1 MLLFNAAPHDSA
13 ASSICSFFYSDILA
27 AFTYSLVIK
36 TDKSQQPFQI
46 SLLATVISPKTI
58 DYMNWH
64 KLTIPETFELLG
76 SSEHGLRSTI
86 AEEKL
91 IEFGPNELQEGKKKS
106 VLGILLAQFKDVM
119 ILILLAAAIIS
130 GIIGDLTDTIVIL
143 VIVLLNAIIGFFQE
157 YRAEKAMQ
165 ALKQMAVTQ
174 ARVLRDGTSSW
185 LPATALVPGDVV
197 LLEAGNALPA
207 DVRIVESVNLKIEEA
222 ALTGE
227 SHAIDKISQR
237 LELDDIP
244 LGDKKNMAFKG
255 TFVTY
260 GRGTAVVVATGMQ
273 TELGRIAKMLQEDE
287 SLTPLQQRLASFG
300 KKLSVLVLLL
310 CILFFVA
317 GWLRGEDVVKMIM
330 TSISLA
336 VAAIP
341 EALPAVITIS
351 LALAAKRMIRFN
363 SLIRK
368 LPAVETLGSVT
379 YICTDKTGTLTK
391 NKMHVEDIL
400 VDGKLYERN
409 AIADVQQSNNVQLL
423 LHAFALNNDA
433 VTDDDNNIKGDSTE
447 VALMEVAKEQHIAAD
462 AWPRLAEIAFDADR
476 KLMTTFHSYNN
487 AVISFTKGA
496 PDILLQRCGNIDL
509 AAMQQTVD
517 EMAAKG
523 HRILGF
529 AYRMWDELPHDLSA
543 DLHETDLQF
552 LGLTGIID
560 PPREEVFDAVKQCK
574 TAGIV
579 PVMITGDH
587 PLTAKTIA
595 ERIGILNNEKD
606 LVITGQQLA
615 AMDDD
620 SFLSKVERIKVYAR
634 VSPEQKLQIVKMLQ
648 QKGHYVAMTGD
659 GVNDAPSLKRANIGI
674 AMGITGTDVSK
685 EAAHMILLDDNFST
699 IVKAVR
705 EGRRIYDNI
714 LKFIKYLMTTN
725 SGELWTL
732 LLGPMIGLPVALLPI
747 HILWINLV
755 SDGLPAISLS
765 FEKAEKNVMDRP
777 PRPPQQSVF
786 ANGRGLHMIW
796 VGMLM
801 AGIALSAQAW
811 AINHGL
817 HWQSIVFNVLCLS
830 QMGHVLAI
838 RSETQSFFS
847 AGMFSNK
854 PLIAAVGLALLLQ
867 IAITY
872 IPFLQPIFQTEALT
886 LQEFLLVGAASSLV
900 FIAVEIEKKISNSRR
915 EKQRR
920 VEVGM

>member
-1 MLLFNAAPHDSA
+1 
-13 ASSICSFFYSDILA
+13 
-27 AFTYSLVIK
+27 
-36 TDKSQQPFQI
+36 
-46 SLLATVISPKTI
+46 
-58 DYMNWH
+58 MNWH
-64 KLTIPETFELLG
+64 RLSITEVFELLG
-76 SSEHGLRSTI
+76 TNPGGLTTI
-86 AEEKL
+86 AAEKKL
-91 IEFGPNELQEGKKKS
+91 LQAGPNELEEGKKKS
-106 VLGILLAQFKDVM
+106 IAGMLLSQFKDVM
-119 ILILLAAAIIS
+119 ILILLGAAIIS

-143 VIVLLNAIIGFFQE
+143 IIVLLNAIISFFQE

-174 ARVLRDGTSSW
+174 ARVLRDGYIAW
-185 LPATALVPGDVV
+185 LPATVIVPGDVV
-197 LLEAGNALPA
+197 LLEAGNAVPA
-207 DVRIVESVNLKIEEA
+207 DVRIIESFNLKIEEA

-227 SHAIDKISQR
+227 SHAIDKITHS
-237 LELDDIP
+237 LEVDDLP
-244 LGDKKNMAFKG
+244 VGDKKNMAFKG

-260 GRGTAVVVATGMQ
+260 GRGTGVIIATGMQ
-273 TELGRIAKMLQEDE
+273 TELGRIAKMLQESE
-287 SLTPLQQRLASFG
+287 TLTPLQQRMASFG
-300 KKLSVLVLLL
+300 KKLSLLVLFL
-310 CILFFVA
+310 CIVFFVT
-317 GWLRGEDVVKMIM
+317 GWLRGEDMVKMIM

-391 NKMHVEDIL
+391 NKMHVED
-400 VDGKLYERN
+400 VFVNGNLYERN
-409 AIADVQQSNNVQLL
+409 ALSAIKQQEEVTLL

-433 VTDDDNNIKGDSTE
+433 VEGTDKIIKGDSTE
-447 VALMEVAKEQHIAAD
+447 IALMEVSREQNIQSNT
-462 AWPRLAEIAFDADR
+462 WPRLSEIAFDADR
-476 KLMTTFHSYNN
+476 KLMTTFHSHDNKI
-487 AVISFTKGA
+487 ISFTKGA
-496 PDILLQRCGNIDL
+496 PDILLQRCVNIDP
-509 AAMQQTVD
+509 AAMLIQVD

-523 HRILGF
+523 LRLLGF
-529 AYRMWDELPHDLSA
+529 AYRYWDELPQNPESLI
-543 DLHETDLQF
+543 HESGLQF
-552 LGLTGIID
+552 LGLAGIID
-560 PPREEVFDAVKQCK
+560 PPREEVFDAVAQCK

-595 ERIGILNNEKD
+595 QRIGILSSD
-606 LVITGQQLA
+606 SDIIITGQQLA
-615 AMDDD
+615 ALDND
-620 SFLSKVERIKVYAR
+620 SFLAKVEKIKVYAR

-732 LLGPMIGLPVALLPI
+732 LLGPIIGLPVALLPI

-765 FEKAEKNVMDRP
+765 FEKAEKDIMNRP

-801 AGIALSAQAW
+801 AGITLSAQGW
-811 AINHGL
+811 AIRNGL
-817 HWQSIVFNVLCLS
+817 HWQTIVFNVLCLC

-838 RSETQSFFS
+838 RSERQSLF
-847 AGMFSNK
+847 GVGIFSNK
-854 PLIAAVGLALLLQ
+854 PLIGAVLIAFLLQ
-867 IAITY
+867 FIITY
-872 IPFLQPIFQTEALT
+872 APFLQPIFKTEALT
-886 LQEFLLVGAASSLV
+886 LHEFILVGAASSLV
-900 FIAVEIEKKISNSRR
+900 FFAVEIEKAIFRKRR
-915 EKQRR
+915 NRILQASL
-920 VEVGM
+920 

>member
-1 MLLFNAAPHDSA
+1 
-13 ASSICSFFYSDILA
+13 
-27 AFTYSLVIK
+27 
-36 TDKSQQPFQI
+36 
-46 SLLATVISPKTI
+46 
-58 DYMNWH
+58 MNWH
-64 KLTIPETFELLG
+64 RLSIPETFELLG
-76 SSEHGLRSTI
+76 TAQQGLSTCT

-91 IEFGPNELQEGKKKS
+91 MEIGPNELQEGKRKS
-106 VLGILLAQFKDVM
+106 IASMLLAQFKDVM
-119 ILILLAAAIIS
+119 ILILLFAAIIS

-143 VIVLLNAIIGFFQE
+143 VIVLLNAILGFIQE

-165 ALKQMAVTQ
+165 ALKQMAVTL
-174 ARVLRDGTSSW
+174 ANVIRDGRTTSV
-185 LPATALVPGDVV
+185 PATVLVPGDIV
-197 LLEAGNALPA
+197 LLEAGSAVPA
-207 DVRIVESVNLKIEEA
+207 DIRIIESINLKIEEA

-227 SHAIDKISQR
+227 SHGVDKTTHT
-237 LELDDIP
+237 LETDDLP

-260 GRGTAVVVATGMQ
+260 GRGTAVVIATGMQ
-273 TELGRIAKMLQEDE
+273 TELGRIAKMLQENE
-287 SLTPLQQRLASFG
+287 TLTPLQQRMASFG
-300 KKLSVLVLLL
+300 KKLSVLVLFM
-310 CILFFVA
+310 CVLFFVA
-317 GWLRGEDVVKMIM
+317 GWLRGEDMVKMVL

-351 LALAAKRMIRFN
+351 LALAAKRMIRLN

-391 NKMHVEDIL
+391 NKMHVEDIFINGQL
-400 VDGKLYERN
+400 LKR
-409 AIADVQQSNNVQLL
+409 DVLSTIKQQEDLMLL

-433 VTDDDNNIKGDSTE
+433 VEGVDKTLKGDSTE
-447 VALMEVAKEQHIAAD
+447 TALMEISREQNIQPGI
-462 AWPRLAEIAFDADR
+462 WPRLSEIPFDADR
-476 KLMTTFHSYNN
+476 KMMTTFHSHDNKI
-487 AVISFTKGA
+487 ISFTKGA
-496 PDILLQRCGNIDL
+496 PDILLQRCAYIDL
-509 AAMQQTVD
+509 AAMQKQVND
-517 EMAAKG
+517 MAARG

-529 AYRMWDELPHDLSA
+529 AYRYWDVLPENPNSES
-543 DLHETDLQF
+543 HETGLHF
-552 LGLTGIID
+552 LGLAGIID
-560 PPREEVFDAVKQCK
+560 PPREEVFEAVGQCK

-595 ERIGILNNEKD
+595 QRIGILNNEND
-606 LVITGQQLA
+606 MVITGQQLA
-615 AMDDD
+615 ALDDD
-620 SFLSKVERIKVYAR
+620 SFLSKVEKIKVYAR

-725 SGELWTL
+725 SSELLVL
-732 LLGPMIGLPVALLPI
+732 LLGPILGLPIALLPI

-765 FEKAEKNVMDRP
+765 FEKEEKGIMNRP

-786 ANGRGLHMIW
+786 ANGRGIHMIW

-801 AGIALSAQAW
+801 AGITLSVQAW
-811 AINHGL
+811 AINIGL
-817 HWQSIVFNVLCLS
+817 HWQTIVFNVLCLS

-838 RSETQSFFS
+838 RSDRRSFF
-847 AGMFSNK
+847 GVGVFSNK
-854 PLIAAVGLALLLQ
+854 PLIGAVTIALLLQ
-867 IAITY
+867 LVITY
-872 IPFLQPIFQTEALT
+872 VPLFQPIFKTETLT
-886 LQEFLLVGAASSLV
+886 LNEFLLVGALSSIVL
-900 FIAVEIEKKISNSRR
+900 FAVEIEKIISGRKKNMKYKSNI
-915 EKQRR
+915 Q
-920 VEVGM
+920 

>member
-1 MLLFNAAPHDSA
+1 
-13 ASSICSFFYSDILA
+13 
-27 AFTYSLVIK
+27 
-36 TDKSQQPFQI
+36 
-46 SLLATVISPKTI
+46 
-58 DYMNWH
+58 MNWH
-64 KLTIPETFELLG
+64 RISSEEVFEILDTRKQGLTI
-76 SSEHGLRSTI
+76 SD

-91 IEFGPNELQEGKKKS
+91 LRYGPNELQEGKKKNIA
-106 VLGILLAQFKDVM
+106 LMLLDQFKDVM
-119 ILILLAAAIIS
+119 ILILLGAAIIS

-143 VIVLLNAIIGFFQE
+143 VIVLLNALLGFFQE

-174 ARVLRDGTSSW
+174 ARVLRDGNINW
-185 LPATALVPGDVV
+185 LPATELVPGDVIQ
-197 LLEAGNALPA
+197 LEAGSAVPA
-207 DVRIVESVNLKIEEA
+207 DVRIIESINLKIEEA

-227 SHAIDKISQR
+227 SQAIDKIIDS
-237 LELDDIP
+237 LETEDLP
-244 LGDKKNMAFKG
+244 LGDKINMAFKG

-260 GRGTAVVVATGMQ
+260 GRGTAVVIATGMQ

-287 SLTPLQQRLASFG
+287 TLTPLQQRMASFG
-300 KKLSVLVLLL
+300 KKLSVLVLFL

-317 GWLRGEDVVKMIM
+317 GWLRGEDVVKMVM

-368 LPAVETLGSVT
+368 LPAVETLGSVK

-391 NKMHVEDIL
+391 NKMHVED
-400 VDGKLYERN
+400 VFVNGKIYERN
-409 AIADVQQSNNVQLL
+409 DLHNIKQQEEIRLL

-433 VTDDDNNIKGDSTE
+433 VAGDNNIIEGDSTE
-447 VALMEVAKEQHIAAD
+447 IALLKIAMEHNIQSV
-462 AWPRLAEIAFDADR
+462 AWPRLDEIAFDSDR
-476 KLMTTFHSYNN
+476 KLMTTFHSHENKI
-487 AVISFTKGA
+487 ISFTKGA
-496 PDILLQRCGNIDL
+496 PDILLHRCVDIDL
-509 AAMQQTVD
+509 NALQKQVD
-517 EMAAKG
+517 DMAAKG
-523 HRILGF
+523 HRIIGF
-529 AYRMWDELPHDLSA
+529 AYRYWDALPENPDKEI
-543 DLHETDLQF
+543 HEKGLKF

-560 PPREEVFDAVKQCK
+560 PPREEVFEAVAQCK
-574 TAGIV
+574 TAGII

-595 ERIGILNNEKD
+595 QRIGILSNEND
-606 LVITGQQLA
+606 MIITGQQLA
-615 AMDDD
+615 ELDNDN
-620 SFLSKVERIKVYAR
+620 FLAKVEKIKVYAR

-648 QKGHYVAMTGD
+648 HKGHYVAMTGD

-765 FEKAEKNVMDRP
+765 FEKAEKDIMNRP
-777 PRPPQQSVF
+777 PRPPQESVF
-786 ANGRGLHMIW
+786 ANGRGMHIIW

-801 AGIALSAQAW
+801 AGITLSAQAW
-811 AINHGL
+811 AIKKGL
-817 HWQSIVFNVLCLS
+817 HWQTIVFNVLCLS
-830 QMGHVLAI
+830 QMGHVMAI
-838 RSETQSFFS
+838 RSDSQTLFS
-847 AGMFSNK
+847 AGILSNK
-854 PLIAAVGLALLLQ
+854 SLIGAVIIALVLQ
-867 IAITY
+867 IFITY
-872 IPFLQPIFQTEALT
+872 TPFLQPIFQTESLT
-886 LQEFLLVGAASSLV
+886 LNEFLFVGGLSSLV
-900 FIAVEIEKKISNSRR
+900 FFAVELEKAISRR
-915 EKQRR
+915 NRK
-920 VEVGM
+920 

>member
-1 MLLFNAAPHDSA
+1 M
-13 ASSICSFFYSDILA
+13 Y
-27 AFTYSLVIK
+27 
-36 TDKSQQPFQI
+36 
-46 SLLATVISPKTI
+46 
-58 DYMNWH
+58 WH
-64 KLTIPETFELLG
+64 RLSIPEIYVLLETG
-76 SSEHGLRSTI
+76 QQGLSVHK

-91 IEFGPNELQEGKKKS
+91 LQVGINELQEGHKKNIARM
-106 VLGILLAQFKDVM
+106 ILTQFNDVM

-130 GIIGDLTDTIVIL
+130 GLIGDLTDSIVIL
-143 VIVLLNAIIGFFQE
+143 IIVLLNAIIGFLQE
-157 YRAEKAMQ
+157 YRAEQAMH
-165 ALKQMAVTQ
+165 ALKQMAITQ
-174 ARVLRDGTSSW
+174 SKVLRDGAINR
-185 LPATALVPGDVV
+185 LPSTVLVPGDMI
-197 LLEAGNALPA
+197 LLEAGDAVPA
-207 DVRIVESVNLKIEEA
+207 DVRITESFNLKIEEA

-227 SHAIDKISQR
+227 SQAIDKVTYPIETD
-237 LELDDIP
+237 ELP
-244 LGDKKNMAFKG
+244 VGDRKNMAFKG

-260 GRGTAVVVATGMQ
+260 GRGSAVVVATGMQ
-273 TELGRIAKMLQEDE
+273 TELGNIAKMLQEAE
-287 SLTPLQQRLASFG
+287 TLTPLQQRMASFG
-300 KKLSVLVLLL
+300 KKLSILVLFL

-317 GWLRGEDVVKMIM
+317 GWLRGEDLVKMLL

-391 NKMHVEDIL
+391 NKMFVEDIF
-400 VDGKLYERN
+400 VNGKLYKRKELPAEKQN
-409 AIADVQQSNNVQLL
+409 EELMLL
-423 LHAFALNNDA
+423 MHAFALNNDA
-433 VTDDDNNIKGDSTE
+433 AEDVDHMIKGDSTE
-447 VALMEVAKEQHIAAD
+447 IALLEMARELNMDKD
-462 AWPRLAEIAFDADR
+462 DWPRLAEIAFEAER
-476 KLMTTFHSYNN
+476 KLMTTFHQHDNKI
-487 AVISFTKGA
+487 ISFTKGA
-496 PDILLQRCGNIDL
+496 PDILLQQCVDINL
-509 AAMQQTVD
+509 PELQQQVD
-517 EMAAKG
+517 EMALKG
-523 HRILGF
+523 HRVLGF
-529 AYRMWDELPHDLSA
+529 AYRYWEAIPDMPDLEI
-543 DLHETDLQF
+543 HEKDLQF

-560 PPREEVFDAVKQCK
+560 PPREEVFDAVAQCK
-574 TAGIV
+574 AAGIV

-595 ERIGILNNEKD
+595 QRIGILSGDHD
-606 LVITGQQLA
+606 LVITGLQLA
-615 AMDDD
+615 AMDKDQF
-620 SFLSKVERIKVYAR
+620 SAKVEKIKVYAR

-659 GVNDAPSLKRANIGI
+659 GVNDAPALKRANIGI

-732 LLGPMIGLPVALLPI
+732 LLGPMIGLPIALLPI

-765 FEKAEKNVMDRP
+765 FEKAEKDIMNRP
-777 PRPPQQSVF
+777 PRPPQETVF

-801 AGIALSAQAW
+801 AGITLSLQGW
-811 AINHGL
+811 AINNGL
-817 HWQSIVFNVLCLS
+817 HWQTIVFNVLCLC

-838 RSETQSFFS
+838 RSERSSFFRI
-847 AGMFSNK
+847 GLFSNK
-854 PLIAAVGLALLLQ
+854 PLVGSVLIAMIFQVV
-867 IAITY
+867 ITY
-872 IPFLQPIFQTEALT
+872 TPFLQPVFHTEALS
-886 LQEFLLVGAASSLV
+886 LKEFIIVGAASSLV
-900 FIAVEIEKKISNSRR
+900 FFAVEIEKIISRSRQS
-915 EKQRR
+915 K
-920 VEVGM
+920 MNKLAKA